1 MTDFQLIVLAIILY
15 SIATTFY
22 IIFLTWQL
30 HKSRQNMRRILSCYE
45 CMVCRICFKRYNGK
59 GG

>member
-30 HKSRQNMRRILSCYE
+30 HKSRQNMI
-45 CMVCRICFKRYNGK
+45 CRICNSRYNGK
-59 GG
+59 GGLII